1 MPSVSSVEAKG
12 DKAAILV
19 MDDGSR
25 IWTPEKEKADPL
37 VGKPIPSDW
46 TRKEGDYG
54 PQAFP
59 PRVQKFGGGGGAAAF
74 RNTKEGQ
81 AIEQERMDRRTALMQ
96 AVALV
101 NAEPEEV
108 REEWKPV
115 AEEFYEWLRETS
127 GEGPMA
133 TTAKVKRSTSV
144 PLPSTS
150 STVVGQHSG
159 EKPASGRAEQAGG
172 GGPTSE
178 GVAVV
183 PGEEA
188 VAAPSD
194 DPCTHPVDARR
205 ETASG
210 RIRCGVCRYFID

>member
-1 MPSVSSVEAKG
+1 MPDVRSVEAKG

-25 IWTPEKEKADPL
+25 IWTPEKDKADAL

-81 AIEQERMDRRTALMQ
+81 AIEQDAMNRRTALMQ
-96 AVALV
+96 AV
-101 NAEPEEV
+101 EV
-108 REEWKPV
+108 DKNIRVHTGTATGPV
-115 AEEFYEWLRETS
+115 LKYADELYAWLSKTPTN
-127 GEGPMA
+127 GGP
-133 TTAKVKRSTSV
+133 
-144 PLPSTS
+144 
-150 STVVGQHSG
+150 QSG
-159 EKPASGRAEQAGG
+159 EKPATDRAHTAAV

-178 GVAVV
+178 GVGAV

-188 VAAPSD
+188 VAAPSAD
-194 DPCTHPVDARR
+194 CVHPEAQR
-205 ETASG
+205 TTTSSG
-210 RIRCGVCRYFID
+210 SIRCKLCGKKVS